1 MIKQLLLACTFMV
14 VIGLSAWASPAAH
27 TDERTARV
35 SASDEVVIKSRAEE
49 ITERVEEIKDMD
61 FSAMSSS
68 ERKEVRK
75 ELKALKKE
83 AKKQEGVY
91 LSVGA
96 IIIILLILIL
106 IT

>member
-1 MIKQLLLACTFMV
+1 MIKQLLLACALV
-14 VIGLSAWASPAAH
+14 VTVGFSAWANLNER
-27 TDERTARV
+27 TDEKVAPV
-35 SASDEVVIKSRAEE
+35 SAAEEMLVKSRAEE
-49 ITERVEEIKDMD
+49 ISERVDEIKDMD
-61 FSAMSSS
+61 FSAMTST